1 MEIKKWYVDRSA
13 RLSGWKEAA
22 RHCQRRNVKSHE
34 RDLTPRAPFH
44 PPSFLLWQHLLVF
57 SLLLLGHLHSAWRL
71 PPPERHLHR
80 LQRRPPP
87 PPRPAHH
94 HHHHHLFHPQAASH
108 HPHRK
113 IIICHIHQYTVLSGL
128 HLLSSFTIPLSFPPP
143 FPPLLVFSPFL
154 SLSLSPF
161 SDFSLVPKRLDT
173 TPVPTL
179 SSFLPSF
186 RVSYVHPS
194 IPFIY
199 SSPCS
204 PLYSRFAFSNP
215 TWGALVRFADA
226 SFSGVVLYCTLCL
239 LLFLCW
245 SIARRF
251 PPSFRRGCGIGFA
264 NIRAYFALR
273 PRSRKNMRRTVVCPG
288 CNGWFT
294 STRDTFTLRSSLF
307 CFFVKNYFAEKGCLK
322 FIVIFIV

>member
-1 MEIKKWYVDRSA
+1 MDRSA

-80 LQRRPPP
+80 LRRRPPP
-87 PPRPAHH
+87 PPRPAHHH

-154 SLSLSPF
+154 SLSLSLRSPTF
-161 SDFSLVPKRLDT
+161 LSFPNAWIPLLFQPSLLF
-173 TPVPTL
+173 
-179 SSFLPSF
+179 FLPS
-186 RVSYVHPS
+186 
-194 IPFIY
+194 
-199 SSPCS
+199 
-204 PLYSRFAFSNP
+204 A
-215 TWGALVRFADA
+215 
-226 SFSGVVLYCTLCL
+226 
-239 LLFLCW
+239 
-245 SIARRF
+245 
-251 PPSFRRGCGIGFA
+251 
-264 NIRAYFALR
+264 
-273 PRSRKNMRRTVVCPG
+273 CP
-288 CNGWFT
+288 
-294 STRDTFTLRSSLF
+294 TFTLRFLLSIPLPVRLCILVSFFQTQHGGRSFVLQMPLFLALSFIAHFVCSSFYAGLLPAAFLHPFAADVVSALLISALISPLGRVHAKICDERWSVQGAMDGLPARGILLLF
-307 CFFVKNYFAEKGCLK
+307 VPVCFVFSLK
-322 FIVIFIV
+322 IILLRRDV